1 MDLPRFGLGTWM
13 MKDED
18 VLSAIPT
25 AYKLGYRLFDC
36 AQAYDNEE
44 ALGKAIKGLDRGSVF
59 LSTKVAAEIKSYDEA
74 KKSIEESL
82 RKLDTP
88 YIDLLLIHAP
98 APWAIMYDPNRG
110 DFHQEN
116 LGVYK
121 AMEEA
126 VMDGKVRHI
135 GVSNFSIADLE
146 NILAHCSIKP
156 YVNQICCHAHNVDS
170 DLLEFCKGKGI
181 KVEAYS
187 PLGHGKLL
195 SDEVLQ
201 KMAKEH
207 GVPLTT
213 LAMSFLAQIGTTPIC
228 KATSE
233 EHLKENIPADLDLSA
248 DEVFDLLS

>member
-1 MDLPRFGLGTWM
+1 MELPRFGLGTWM

-18 VLSAIPT
+18 VLSAVPT

-44 ALGKAIKGLDRGSVF
+44 ALGKAIKGIDRGSIF
-59 LSTKVAAEIKSYDEA
+59 LSTKVAAEIKDYDGA

-98 APWAIMYDPNRG
+98 APWAIMYDPNRSK
-110 DFHQEN
+110 FYKEN
-116 LGVYK
+116 LEVYK

-126 VMDGKVRHI
+126 VEEGKVRHI
-135 GVSNFSIADLE
+135 GVSNFSKEDLE

-156 YVNQICCHAHNVDS
+156 YVNQICCHAHNVDR
-170 DLLEFCKGKGI
+170 DLLEFCKGKGV

-195 SDEVLQ
+195 NDEVLLN
-201 KMAKEH
+201 MAKAH
-207 GVPLTT
+207 GVALPT
-213 LAMSFLAQIGTTPIC
+213 LAMSFLTQIGTTPIC

-233 EHLKENIPADLDLSA
+233 EHLRTNIPLDLDLSA
-248 DEVFDLLS
+248 DEVFDLLP